1 MKPTVRTS
9 GSLAAL
15 VAAVLVLLVDPAT
28 AKWSDPV
35 RVSGVRDVHR
45 EPLVAVDREGD
56 VAIGWTRYDKS
67 MSAGDQEARVEARLR
82 MRINGDWRR
91 GRRVSTL
98 GSQAVVQD
106 VALDDDGDG
115 WVMYTEDYRMYLRRI
130 FRGGRV
136 GDRLELGTGAH
147 RGEIAIDGTGNA
159 LVSWAFWDADDFAY
173 ARYVHRDG
181 SLSPLETLN
190 RSDGIHGPSPALS
203 HDGETGLV
211 AFGASQ
217 WPAAA
222 RMTSPGVFEEPE
234 TLATVSNAEMV
245 WQVAAFADDSGTAT
259 VLFRTGS
266 AYPQSWLY
274 AVRLPADGPASTP
287 WKWGSGHVTNTF
299 RAAMDASGD
308 IRVVWVEL
316 ELKSIY
322 EGWRHPAF
330 TREIP
335 SGGEP
340 GEATRLTGQ
349 TSGVSLAQRRDGTG
363 YVGWVTPR
371 VGALP
376 RIVSVSGD
384 GSLGGPPSPP
394 AV

>member
-130 FRGGRV
+130 SAVGGLAIAWSWEPER
-136 GDRLELGTGAH
+136 TGV
-147 RGEIAIDGTGNA
+147 RSWIAPATR
-159 LVSWAFWDADDFAY
+159 WF
-173 ARYVHRDG
+173 
-181 SLSPLETLN
+181 P
-190 RSDGIHGPSPALS
+190 GPSGTPTTLPTHATC
-203 HDGETGLV
+203 TGTD
-211 AFGASQ
+211 
-217 WPAAA
+217 
-222 RMTSPGVFEEPE
+222 RC
-234 TLATVSNAEMV
+234 
-245 WQVAAFADDSGTAT
+245 
-259 VLFRTGS
+259 R
-266 AYPQSWLY
+266 
-274 AVRLPADGPASTP
+274 R
-287 WKWGSGHVTNTF
+287 
-299 RAAMDASGD
+299 
-308 IRVVWVEL
+308 
-316 ELKSIY
+316 
-322 EGWRHPAF
+322 WRP
-330 TREIP
+330 
-335 SGGEP
+335 
-340 GEATRLTGQ
+340 
-349 TSGVSLAQRRDGTG
+349 
-363 YVGWVTPR
+363 
-371 VGALP
+371 
-376 RIVSVSGD
+376 
-384 GSLGGPPSPP
+384 
-394 AV
+394 